1 MTRSARFPLVLLLAT
16 LLPWAAAAQ
25 FEDEEETDIMV
36 EEEVIPPTPQKLL
49 KGIKA
54 YKDREYGLAVLDL
67 WEIVT
72 DDYYEYYHGDA
83 SFYLARSLDMLGYP
97 YAALDEYQRFL
108 RVGGESDNFAKG
120 FEHAVQLAD
129 ELNAGWLLA
138 DGLSYHSSDKFGREG
153 GPRAMYWVG
162 KTLFEAGRLS
172 ESRAYLQAV
181 PKSSEYHPRAKFIEG
196 VVLTAQFKPQ
206 EAIGPFTIAYDETRD
221 DPDEGR
227 VAMLANLNLARTYY
241 ALKNFERA
249 VEHYKMVPRESLD
262 WHEAQFEIAWSFYM
276 MGRLNDSL
284 AALQTCTAPFFDGWY
299 IPEPRL
305 LRILV
310 YYNLCKYDDG
320 SQMLEDFT
328 STHGPIQT
336 KLNDAI
342 QQARSDPQRLFETM
356 TTYVTTGERAGIPLP
371 EEIIHLWIRD
381 ESLAVAGEFADQVEA
396 EVIRIERDATGF
408 GTTSAGYDIR
418 KRLQDRIFDIRG
430 YHTDRVLVQLNDM
443 NRQLIDYIGQA
454 EVYKLEMLSSK
465 RKLLE
470 AAATGRVQ
478 ELIRTRQR
486 GFRVPPGYN
495 EWPFQGE
502 YWMDELG
509 WYQVDTLDECKEI
522 LKQAR

>member
-1 MTRSARFPLVLLLAT
+1 MTRTTRTLLPLLLAA
-16 LLPWAAAAQ
+16 LLPWPAAAQ
-25 FEDEEETDIMV
+25 FEDEEEAEIMV

-72 DDYYEYYHGDA
+72 DDYYAYYHGDA
-83 SFYLARSLDMLGYP
+83 SYYLARSLDMLGYP

-108 RVGGESDNFAKG
+108 RVGGDSDNFGKG

-129 ELNAGWLLA
+129 ELEAGWLLA
-138 DGLSYHSSDKFGREG
+138 DGLSYHSSDRFGREG

-172 ESRAYLQAV
+172 EARAYLQAV
-181 PKSSEYHPRAKFIEG
+181 PQSSEYYPRAKLIEG

-206 EAIGPFTIAYDETRD
+206 EAIGPFTIAYDETKN
-221 DPDEGR
+221 DPDEYHTA
-227 VAMLANLNLARTYY
+227 VLANLNLARTYY
-241 ALKNFERA
+241 ALKNYERA
-249 VEHYKMVPRESLD
+249 VEHYAMVPRESLD
-262 WHEAQFEIAWSFYM
+262 WHEAQFEMAWAYYM
-276 MGRLNDSL
+276 MGRLNDCL
-284 AALQTCTAPFFDGWY
+284 ACLQTCTAPFFDGWY

-328 STHGPIQT
+328 TRHASIQT
-336 KLNDAI
+336 ELNEAI
-342 QQARSDPQRLFETM
+342 QQSRSDPERLFDTM
-356 TTYVTTGERAGIPLP
+356 TLYVREGERQGIPLP
-371 EEIIHLWIRD
+371 EPVIHLWARD
-381 ESLAVAGEFADQVEA
+381 ASLASAGEFVGAVEA

-418 KRLQDRIFDIRG
+418 KRLEDRVYDIRG
-430 YHTDRVLVQLNDM
+430 YHTDRVLAQLNAM
-443 NRQLIDYIGQA
+443 NKQLVDYIGQA
-454 EVYKLEMLSSK
+454 EVYKLEMLSRK

-470 AAATGRVQ
+470 AAAGGRVQ

-522 LKQAR
+522 MDKAR